1 MYYNVDDDVTVDV
14 DKDDDDADDDD
25 GDDGDVADDD
35 DGGDDDDGDDDDADD
50 DGGGDDGDGGD
61 DNGDG
66 DGHGIDDDGDD
77 ADDDNGGDD
86 DDGDDD
92 DGGDDD
98 DDVVDDDG
106 GGDDDV
112 RACAVEMHMG
122 ISQEPFCV
130 KLQGK
135 WPRTPSG
142 TLFCAS
148 LRSRNA
154 HGHFARAILYGIFTG
169 KMPNVTDT
177 TSIKHRAY
185 NCYRKNLSVLL
196 HCLGNKFKTPRNP
209 KPT

>member
-61 DNGDG
+61 DDG
-66 DGHGIDDDGDD
+66 DDDGDGIDDDGDD

-92 DGGDDD
+92 DGGD